1 MNHLKSDDNR
11 PIGKL
16 IILKQFFHP
25 HYEWNR
31 DTIKFPDW
39 LVLGHYDTIE
49 THNISYLKDMLDHT
63 QVHSSQFEYGPNSK
77 TYLPLILNSLYTK
90 SISNKED
97 LAKIVDSDPLF
108 QLWIQM
114 QLSAVTVDFM
124 KRTPTDACSNNQD
137 IVHFKCLSNGVDQI
151 GYHIQS
157 ILDKADYAGLHA
169 VLYRSMGSYEFN
181 AELRFSKECD
191 FSEVFKLLQELKSV
205 EFLDVKPAAKDLK
218 NHHVFGRVNALITF
232 NRRKIPRSTENRN
245 PSPNYKIVQHIR
257 ISPGHDDEAL
267 GLSNRR
273 KYPTWIGAESKN
285 LIVEFQGGFNEY
297 VAIMEDQLTDEIQ
310 NTGSVYSQF
319 LFRQPIQEDRPS
331 KADTLTKEHAPIAVG
346 EFLKKLMVSTRD
358 KLKEIEAKKSF
369 GEVQITEFNVLLNV
383 AIQGLLRND
392 KQLFLLDL
400 VPYILAIPDYLIGY
414 QQLSEQGRL
423 TSPERLRYLKAIDR
437 SIGLLRRAVR
447 NRIEEMSQSVDP
459 MSLSNRSFVSPKLM
473 AAYSIC
479 ARVAWSFLFDAL
491 ADKEKCHACAFVG
504 TLGRVV
510 VEEPLMGL
518 REKIQTEIEKGIAS
532 SGSSKGSF
540 TKEAED
546 VIPLPHLLFYDLSG
560 PLLLRPEAVFLSTIH
575 ELAEHLEWRG
585 PKTQQ
590 NFLGEYQR
598 IITQT
603 ALERAAVYFLLRHE
617 KYRTSEHQEVLSG
630 FIRARLEAMNSH
642 TAIEKSI
649 FSAFDSMQDL
659 VSEKAILDF
668 ANGLGTGGVDSN
680 ELRIRRKSLRTLLKR
695 FRDFIVLARLNYGQ
709 SDDDRSNHAS
719 FLIKD
724 IASLKSLIKESFA
737 DLAMIDFLDTSR
749 RLTSPNP
756 TTSTILVDHFDWR
769 YVYHYLLFIYRVWS
783 PDLFNELA
791 SLSSEDLENGF
802 DNPRL
807 SEFFHRAIVLHYIV
821 YRTNSKPFD
830 YSTWEKSCSKDAF
843 DLYSSF
849 CCENGVSLELEE
861 SLFDEY
867 LQIQF
872 EWLKGGMILNEAE
885 EQDCIAAVL
894 WRQFEASRNSWM
906 ETRFS
911 KADHTK
917 ALLSEFVDLWDSC
930 SRELG
935 KTATPNQHP
944 AWTDLCRV
952 RFLES
957 LWCES
962 TIPDPHGT
970 TIPDPHGSTIPD
982 PHGTKIFE

>member
-31 DTIKFPDW
+31 ETINFPDW

-77 TYLPLILNSLYTK
+77 TYIPLILNSHYTE
-90 SISNKED
+90 SVSNKAHLGE
-97 LAKIVDSDPLF
+97 IVDSDPLF

-151 GYHIQS
+151 GCHIQS
-157 ILDKADYAGLHA
+157 ILDKSNYAGLHA
-169 VLYRSMGSYEFN
+169 VLYRSMGSHEFN
-181 AELRFSKECD
+181 AELSFSKECD
-191 FSEVFKLLQELKSV
+191 FSAVFKLLQELKAV
-205 EFLDVKPAAKDLK
+205 EFLDVKPAVKNLK

-232 NRRKIPRSTENRN
+232 NRKKIPHSTEKRN
-245 PSPNYKIVQHIR
+245 PSPNYKIIQHIR

-267 GLSNRR
+267 RLSNSK

-297 VAIMEDQLTDEIQ
+297 VAIMENQLTDEIQ

-331 KADTLTKEHAPIAVG
+331 KADALNKEHAPIAVG
-346 EFLKKLMVSTRD
+346 AFLKDLMVSTRK
-358 KLKEIEAKKSF
+358 KLREIEAKKSF

-414 QQLSEQGRL
+414 QQLSERGKL

-491 ADKEKCHACAFVG
+491 ADKENCHACAFVG
-504 TLGRVV
+504 PLGRVV

-532 SGSSKGSF
+532 SGSSRGSF

-546 VIPLPHLLFYDLSG
+546 VNPLPHLLFYDLSG

-575 ELAEHLEWRG
+575 ELAEHLEWKG

-590 NFLGEYQR
+590 DFFGEYQR

-603 ALERAAVYFLLRHE
+603 ALERAAVFFLLKHE
-617 KYRTSEHQEVLSG
+617 RYRSSEHQEVLSE

-642 TAIEKSI
+642 QGIEKSI
-649 FSAFDSMQDL
+649 FLAFDSIQDL

-668 ANGLGTGGVDSN
+668 VNGIGTEEMDSTELG
-680 ELRIRRKSLRTLLKR
+680 IRRKSTRRLLKR
-695 FRDFIVLARLNYGQ
+695 FRDFVVFARLNYGQ

-749 RLTSPNP
+749 RLTIPNP
-756 TTSTILVDHFDWR
+756 TTSTILVDHSDWQ
-769 YVYHYLLFIYRVWS
+769 YVYHYLLFVYRVWS
-783 PDLFNELA
+783 PDLFKELA
-791 SLSSEDLENGF
+791 SLTTDDLENGF

-830 YSTWEKSCSKDAF
+830 YSTWEKSCSVDAL

-849 CCENGVSLELEE
+849 CRENGVYLELKK

-872 EWLKGGMILNEAE
+872 EWLKGGMILDEAE

-906 ETRFS
+906 ETSFS
-911 KADHTK
+911 KADHIK
-917 ALLSEFVDLWDSC
+917 ALLSEFVELWDSC
-930 SRELG
+930 SRELC
-935 KTATPNQHP
+935 KTATRKQHL
-944 AWTDLCRV
+944 ASIDLCRV

-962 TIPDPHGT
+962 TIADPHG
-970 TIPDPHGSTIPD
+970 IG
-982 PHGTKIFE
+982 IFE